1 MKQIQFSMI
10 VGAFVVAVAVM
21 GFNAMAS
28 AESKCCKGCG
38 CSGGSGDKLVANEGA
53 CASMTIAFNTPD
65 KCSAP
70 PKGDECGSGEGGGKD
85 DLVKSETVE
94 IAFNTPDKCSA
105 PPKGDE
111 CGSGEGGGKDDFVAS
126 ETVEIAFNAPEKCS
140 APPKG
145 DECGSG
151 EDGGKGKGGEGV
163 CSAATE
169 TAEAHVSETST
180 PARRTGSAYNASFSW
195 PFASA

>member
-53 CASMTIAFNTPD
+53 CASMT
-65 KCSAP
+65 
-70 PKGDECGSGEGGGKD
+70 
-85 DLVKSETVE
+85 